1 MCNKSQKLFRKS
13 TNFQVRTLQTS
24 IPCTSVSFEHN
35 TAWVLYKLPTNVTG
49 SISFFFVYFLCHF
62 MPAPRIGVGKG
73 VKEAMPPKKVLEN
86 IVILCFQRGFSK
98 QNNVIRVKSNMLLPQ
113 TFGLAAPLAPRV
125 FAARTSVC
133 FANNNIFS
141 RINKLLFE
149 VR

>member
-49 SISFFFVYFLCHF
+49 SISFFFRVFFVSFYACPTHRCGQGGQRGY
-62 MPAPRIGVGKG
+62 APQKI
-73 VKEAMPPKKVLEN
+73 LEN

-98 QNNVIRVKSNMLLPQ
+98 QNNVIRVKSNMLLPPNFWAGCATGPTRFCGADQ
-113 TFGLAAPLAPRV
+113 
-125 FAARTSVC
+125 C
-133 FANNNIFS
+133 
-141 RINKLLFE
+141 LFC
-149 VR
+149 

>member
-98 QNNVIRVKSNMLLPQ
+98 QNNVIRVKSNMLLPPNFWAGCATGPTRFCGADQ
-113 TFGLAAPLAPRV
+113 
-125 FAARTSVC
+125 C
-133 FANNNIFS
+133 
-141 RINKLLFE
+141 LFC
-149 VR
+149 